1 MKLLIDDKTGR
12 VHYLNANETC
22 IYAAILKCTKAGR
35 GWFANY
41 RDLADALPFVISGET
56 VRRALNKLLN
66 MGLIERREN
75 ALFAAPQNVE
85 NTPQNVVTKPQNV
98 ADAPQNVAKSTP
110 PITPY
115 INNEIMNEKNATCT
129 HTCDTHTPE
138 IPSFTD
144 LCNAYRQQGGKINNY
159 ETGEAYDEWNKCSNP
174 KKVKLLAALK
184 TGNFF
189 KPRLDWLITDF
200 PEPVPTNFQGTAIG
214 GEMLNKGTA
223 KVAKYNGRFGVY
235 STAEIALFNLSLAK
249 QT

>member
-1 MKLLIDDKTGR
+1 MKLLIDDKTVR
-12 VHYLNANETC
+12 VHCLNANETC
-22 IYAAILKCTKAGR
+22 IYATILKCTKAGR

-129 HTCDTHTPE
+129 HACDTRTPE
-138 IPSFTD
+138 LPSFID
-144 LCNAYRQQGGKINNY
+144 FKNAYINKGGQVLAFDELQAQKLWASTTPAKKI
-159 ETGEAYDEWNKCSNP
+159 
-174 KKVKLLAALK
+174 KLVAAITDGKHYKAKLH
-184 TGNFF
+184 
-189 KPRLDWLITDF
+189 WLISDF
-200 PEPVPTNFQGTAIG
+200 PEPEPTNYNGTARG
-214 GEMLNKGTA
+214 GEMLASGEA
-223 KVAKYNGRFGVY
+223 KVANYKGRFGIF
-235 STAEIALFNLSLAK
+235 TLEDIALFNIPLSD
-249 QT
+249 